1 MAVDIGLLYMHA
13 VRDHEAATCI
23 DVVIWDDWE
32 VLNHGADVPSLPKS
46 HVAEDQHASWLA
58 RYRLYLKTQI

>member
-1 MAVDIGLLYMHA
+1 MAADIGLLYMHA

-32 VLNHGADVPSLPKS
+32 ISNHGADVPPFPRITCSRRTTCVMGLLGI
-46 HVAEDQHASWLA
+46 VD
-58 RYRLYLKTQI
+58 I

>member
-13 VRDHEAATCI
+13 VLDHEAATCI

-32 VLNHGADVPSLPKS
+32 VLNHGADVPALTLTCSRRTIC
-46 HVAEDQHASWLA
+46 VMA
-58 RYRLYLKTQI
+58 R